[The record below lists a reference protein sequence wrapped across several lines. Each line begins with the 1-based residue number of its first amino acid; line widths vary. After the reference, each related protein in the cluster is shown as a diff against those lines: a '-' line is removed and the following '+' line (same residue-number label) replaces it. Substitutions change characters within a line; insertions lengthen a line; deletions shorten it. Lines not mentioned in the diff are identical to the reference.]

1 MSSLIRLA
9 GVAGAAFKIDG
20 AVMLAAGVIG
30 LVVVELDCANPLV
43 LAIEM
48 AMAIRGSP
56 SQYLILNIIFISVSV
71 PGF

>member
-1 MSSLIRLA
+1 MRLA
-9 GVAGAAFKIDG
+9 GVAGAAFEIDG

-43 LAIEM
+43 LAV
-48 AMAIRGSP
+48 ARTTAIKVSP
-56 SQYLILNIIFISVSV
+56 NQCLILNIVFISVSV